1 MNTIHIVDRIE
12 GNTMVVIN
20 QDTNKSLEVPHALA
34 PQLSEGDA
42 FSIQSE
48 PTVKQSQLDEAKA
61 RLERLKARSPKPSSG
76 NTFDL

>member
-12 GNTMVVIN
+12 GSTMIVVN
-20 QDTNKSLEVPHALA
+20 QETNETLEVPHALA

-48 PTVKQSQLDEAKA
+48 TTQKQTQLDEAKA
-61 RLERLKARSPKPSSG
+61 RLERLKSRSPQPNPG
-76 NTFDL
+76 NSFDL

>member
-12 GNTMVVIN
+12 GSIMIVVN
-20 QDTNKSLEVPHALA
+20 QETNETLEVPHALA

-48 PTVKQSQLDEAKA
+48 ATQKQTQLDEAKA
-61 RLERLKARSPKPSSG
+61 RLERLKSRSPQPSPG
-76 NTFDL
+76 NSFDL